1 MKTLYKKGWVTLSVP
16 STRLEWT
23 WALLYAASLISYMM
37 GKTDL
42 AWELLQTGLLFEIL
56 VVVQNERG

>member
-1 MKTLYKKGWVTLSVP
+1 MKTLYKKGWVSLSVP

-23 WALLYAASLISYMM
+23 WALLYAASFISYMM